1 MIAPNYP
8 YNEKE
13 RLISLKKYNLLDTYP
28 EEDFD
33 NLTSLISKICKVPIC
48 LITLLD
54 NNRNFFKSHFGID
67 FNESP
72 RDTSFCG
79 YAILESQDI
88 FIVEDTHKDLR
99 FIKNPLVEE
108 DGIRFYAGKP
118 LVNEEGFPLGTL
130 CIFDKK
136 PRTLNEIEKE
146 TIVRISKQIVNLFEL
161 RRKNQMLRDAQ
172 EELKDK
178 NTSLQIFASL
188 VSHDLKSPLANIT
201 SVSRLILEENKEKLS
216 KESLTYFDYIEESAE
231 TLREYINGILHYYK
245 TDDYLHKDVE
255 DVDLKEFF
263 ETFKEIHMLRDS
275 EFKYPKEGTLKNVSK
290 SALTQI
296 FLNLIDNAI
305 KYNKKEEKLII
316 IDVKEENNSYVFS
329 ITDNSIGIANHKK
342 DEIFQLFK
350 TTGEKDKYGKEGTG
364 IGLAT
369 VKNLVT
375 KLGGKIN
382 LTSKL
387 GEGSTFTFTIKKL
400 L

>member
-79 YAILESQDI
+79 HAILESQGI

-146 TIVRISKQIVNLFEL
+146 TIIRISKQIINLFEL

-178 NTSLQIFASL
+178 NNSLQNFASL